1 MGTVTTGSF
10 DEIQDDLG
18 GANPI
23 SLSEYYRESSG
34 GSGST
39 TVPNTANNSG
49 VPKSGAI
56 SVADLSSVDG
66 GTGANDVAYNA
77 GGTTSAST
85 STANKTGCSLSTNYT
100 FACTAST
107 AWTVADGDGNTPSNA
122 TITWSGSGISFS
134 GSGTSVTATVTS
146 SGSYNTTL
154 YFTATATGNGGST
167 AQFPFSVQTLHD
179 TTVNDLGSA
188 SDSNVEKSSTQY
200 GTSNIVSGLT
210 TSVTA
215 SHSGNGDFSV
225 TSSSSPGG
233 TFNTSNKSISNGNY
247 IHTRQTASSS
257 YSTATTGSVT
267 AGGDTFTHT
276 VTTRAQ
282 DTTPTNTS
290 MPADYT
296 ATGVALSSSHTTG
309 SYTLGGVDSET
320 VATMTSGGTNGIN
333 MSDSSLTN
341 GETCTFSQTASSSP
355 RTTYTGTATVS
366 GLTGMSDTTH
376 SYSIR
381 TGDNGVIET
390 GSNIDYSPTYIA
402 TGGCASI
409 QCTNAALVEITRT
422 LKVAYSS
429 SSGYIALYLYDEID
443 DYSEAMTS
451 GSNSNGWVW
460 FTTYYTSSN
469 YSDIGASD
477 QFKIVWV
484 DRYNSGLNQMF
495 NSQSAVHS
503 SFGGTTS
510 DSGNIRT
517 YTSNTLTLSSFPN
530 STGTAVDVMSRSGE
544 RYATCECF
552 NCFNTSSSSHSYSV
566 YLINVSGTHILG
578 SAPTTGTMTYQA
590 SASTTWSGGGGG
602 GGEESCY

>member
-154 YFTATATGNGGST
+154 YFTATATGNGGTT

-257 YSTATTGSVT
+257 YSTSTTGSVT

-282 DTTPTNTS
+282 DTTPTTTS
-290 MPADYT
+290 MPADYS

-366 GLTGMSDTTH
+366 GLSGMSDTTH

-381 TGDNGVIET
+381 TGDNGVVET
-390 GSNIDYSPTYIA
+390 GSVDYTPSYVA
-402 TGGCASI
+402 SGGCSSI
-409 QCTNAALVEITRT
+409 ICSKAALVEITRT

-443 DYSEAMTS
+443 DYAEYIS
-451 GSNSNGWVW
+451 GSSGWVW
-460 FTTYYTSSN
+460 HTTYYTGSN
-469 YSDIGASD
+469 YSAIGASD
-477 QFKIVWV
+477 QFKVVWV
-484 DRYNSGLNQMF
+484 DRYQSGLNGMF
-495 NSQSAVHS
+495 TTQSAVHS
-503 SFGGTTS
+503 SFGGSTS
-510 DSGNIRT
+510 DNGNIRT
-517 YTSNTLTLSSFPN
+517 YTSNTMTLSSFPN
-530 STGTAVDVMSRSGE
+530 STGTATDVLSRTGE
-544 RYATCECF
+544 RFARCECE
-552 NCFNTSSSSHSYSV
+552 NCFNTSSYSHSYSA

-578 SAPTTGTMTYQA
+578 SAPTTGTMTYRA
-590 SASTTWSGGGGG
+590 NASTTWTGNGQQ
-602 GGEESCY
+602 CY

>member
-154 YFTATATGNGGST
+154 YFTATATGNGGTT

-282 DTTPTNTS
+282 DTTPTTTS

-320 VATMTSGGTNGIN
+320 VATMTSSGANGIN

-390 GSNIDYSPTYIA
+390 GSNIDYSPTYKAI
-402 TGGCASI
+402 GGCASI
-409 QCTNAALVEITRT
+409 QCSPAASVEITRT

-443 DYSEAMTS
+443 SYDEAMTS
-451 GSNSNGWVW
+451 DSNSNGWVW

-469 YSDIGASD
+469 YSAIGASD

-503 SFGGTTS
+503 SFGGSTS

-530 STGTAVDVMSRSGE
+530 STGTAVDVMSRTGE

-552 NCFNTSSSSHSYSV
+552 NCFNTSSSSHSYSA

>member
-66 GTGANDVAYNA
+66 GTGANDDAYNA

-85 STANKTGCSLSTNYT
+85 STANKTGCSLSTSYT
-100 FACTAST
+100 FACSAST
-107 AWTVADGDGNTPSNA
+107 SWTVADGDGNTPSNA

-134 GSGTSVTATVTS
+134 GSGASVTATVTS
-146 SGSYNTTL
+146 SGSYNTTSN
-154 YFTATATGNGGST
+154 FTATATGNGGTT
-167 AQFPFSVQTLHD
+167 ASFSFSVQTLHD

-188 SDSNVEKSSTQY
+188 SDSNVEKSTTQY
-200 GTSNIVSGLT
+200 GTSNIVSRLT

-282 DTTPTNTS
+282 DTTPTTTS
-290 MPADYT
+290 MPADYS

-355 RTTYTGTATVS
+355 RTTFTGTATVS
-366 GLTGMSDTTH
+366 GLSGMSDTTH

-381 TGDNGVIET
+381 TGDNGVVET
-390 GSNIDYSPTYIA
+390 GNTDYTPTYKA
-402 TGGCASI
+402 TGGCSSI
-409 QCTNAALVEITRT
+409 ICAKAALVEITRT
-422 LKVAYSS
+422 FKVAYSS

-443 DYSEAMTS
+443 DYTEYMT
-451 GSNSNGWVW
+451 GDSNSNGYVW
-460 FTTYYTSSN
+460 HTTYYTGSD
-469 YSDIGASD
+469 YSAISGSD

-484 DRYNSGLNQMF
+484 DRYQSGLNGMF
-495 NSQSAVHS
+495 TSQSAVHS
-503 SFGGTTS
+503 SFGGSTS
-510 DSGNIRT
+510 DNGNIRT
-517 YTSNTLTLSSFPN
+517 YTSNNMTLSSFPN
-530 STGTAVDVMSRSGE
+530 STGTATDVMSRTGE
-544 RYATCECF
+544 RFARCECEA
-552 NCFNTSSSSHSYSV
+552 CMNTSLSSHSYSA
-566 YLINVSGTHILG
+566 YLVDVSGTHILG
-578 SAPTTGTMTYQA
+578 TAPTTGTMYYQ
-590 SASTTWSGGGGG
+590 SNASTTWTGN
-602 GGEESCY
+602 GEQCF

>member
-1 MGTVTTGSF
+1 TVTTGSF

-39 TVPNTANNSG
+39 TVPNTANNAG

-66 GTGANDVAYNA
+66 GTGANDNAYNA

-100 FACTAST
+100 FACSAST
-107 AWTVADGDGNTPSNA
+107 AWTVADGDGNTPGNA

-146 SGSYNTTL
+146 SGSYNTTSN
-154 YFTATATGNGGST
+154 FTATATGNGGTT
-167 AQFPFSVQTLHD
+167 ASFSFSVQTLHD

-247 IHTRQTASSS
+247 IHTRQTASGS
-257 YSTATTGSVT
+257 YSTSTTGSVT

-282 DTTPTNTS
+282 DTTPTTTS

-355 RTTYTGTATVS
+355 RTTFTGTATVS
-366 GLTGMSDTTH
+366 GLSGMSDTTH

-381 TGDNGVIET
+381 TGDNGVVET
-390 GSNIDYSPTYIA
+390 GNTDYTPSYVA

-409 QCTNAALVEITRT
+409 ICSKAALVEITRT

-443 DYSEAMTS
+443 DYAEYIS
-451 GSNSNGWVW
+451 GSSGWVW
-460 FTTYYTSSN
+460 HTTYYTGSN
-469 YSDIGASD
+469 YSAISGSD
-477 QFKIVWV
+477 QFKVVWE
-484 DRYNSGLNQMF
+484 DRYQSGLNGMF
-495 NSQSAVHS
+495 TSQSAIHS
-503 SFGGTTS
+503 SFGGSTS
-510 DSGNIRT
+510 DNGSIRT
-517 YTSNTLTLSSFPN
+517 YTSNNMTLSSFPN
-530 STGTAVDVMSRSGE
+530 STGTATDVMSRTGE
-544 RYATCECF
+544 RFARCECE
-552 NCFNTSSSSHSYSV
+552 NCFNTSSFSHSYSC
-566 YLINVSGTHILG
+566 YLVNVSGTHILG
-578 SAPTTGTMTYQA
+578 TAPTTGTMTHRA
-590 SASTTWSGGGGG
+590 NASTTWTGNGQQ
-602 GGEESCY
+602 CY